1 MHHDNSRVLKKYCI
15 SVTVP
20 EDILL
25 LLRWTLFVF
34 AVHLSVISLFFLPAA
49 KHAGQWVTI
58 LGISQNGGELL
69 QIVVSDML

>member
-20 EDILL
+20 EDIPSP
-25 LLRWTLFVF
+25 TSMFVF